1 LKNEFRYK
9 KGELDTKDNIGNTAL
24 YYAVSFQN
32 FETVDILLRFGADVN
47 CKNEFG
53 NTPLH
58 KALMIGANY
67 AIINILISRKA
78 NLEAFNNF

>member
-1 LKNEFRYK
+1 
-9 KGELDTKDNIGNTAL
+9 
-24 YYAVSFQN
+24 
-32 FETVDILLRFGADVN
+32 VDILLRFGADVN